1 VRAETRSTAPELVP
15 WLNSFLFS
23 VFIRF
28 TLVQLGAV
36 EPEVGVGAAGGRV
49 AGFGF
54 RVSGLGFRVKGLGRG
69 GSSRW

>member
-54 RVSGLGFRVKGLGRG
+54 RV
-69 GSSRW
+69 